1 MSRQVHSKEKG
12 KFCLIQ
18 TKISDSDR
26 AKLVKIADGFDMT
39 FYQLMQS
46 LLLAIIRYFDTDS
59 TVTDEHNAMVN
70 AFGNI
75 IFSLKDS
82 YSPLAL
88 RDRKKQYVNKGILFV
103 ERPHKAPQL
112 LAITKEDGGSIKE
125 SYNFE
130 TMLIDFL
137 GAIDPEMLQAL
148 KQTKQRLGLF
158 SLLQTLHTIVLERKP
173 APADTIN
180 EEIKEMFEDV
190 RIATGDK
197 INYDV
202 NYKNRKKTNFEACTA
217 PTMRKQNVNTSIFN
231 I

>member
-59 TVTDEHNAMVN
+59 TVTDEHNTMVN
-70 AFGNI
+70 AFADI
-75 IFSLKDS
+75 MFSLKGS
-82 YSPLAL
+82 YCPLAM
-88 RDRKKQYVNKGILFV
+88 RDRKYQRVNKGILFV

-112 LAITKEDGGSIKE
+112 LAIKKENGGSIKE

-173 APADTIN
+173 APADTIG
-180 EEIKEMFEDV
+180 EEIKQMFEDV
-190 RIATGDK
+190 RIPTGQK
-197 INYDV
+197 INDDIFF
-202 NYKNRKKTNFEACTA
+202 KQ
-217 PTMRKQNVNTSIFN
+217 KQNRGDYTTITPPKKRYRAD